1 MKEKVNFNFK
11 LDNFSK
17 QAFVESF
24 GKIKDEGEIP
34 ICWKSYTPPKDKR
47 KKKK

>member
-1 MKEKVNFNFK
+1 MKEKINFSYK

-17 QAFVESF
+17 QTFIESQ
-24 GKIKDEGEIP
+24 GKIKDDGEEL